1 MRGVGKG
8 AFLEDFAPENPKG
21 EAVTGHDD
29 TRSRPLNERSRRYLT
44 WESLTAVRPR
54 VAPGEAQAKE
64 SR

>member
-1 MRGVGKG
+1 MALVREPFWKILPLK
-8 AFLEDFAPENPKG
+8 AREG
-21 EAVTGHDD
+21 EADTGHDD
-29 TRSRPLNERSRRYLT
+29 MRSRPLNERSSRYLT